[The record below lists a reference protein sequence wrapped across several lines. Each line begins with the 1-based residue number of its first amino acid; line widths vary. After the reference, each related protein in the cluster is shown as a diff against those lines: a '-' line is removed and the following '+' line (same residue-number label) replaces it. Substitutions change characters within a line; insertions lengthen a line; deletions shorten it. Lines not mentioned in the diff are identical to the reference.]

1 MCLAKN
7 YKKENF
13 IREKKVKELRKKL
26 KNEYMTKSVENLLY
40 SLGKKKK
47 FVSSTEG
54 ISTFEHINDYKK
66 ILVDLKFCKV

>member
-40 SLGKKKK
+40 SLGKKKI
-47 FVSSTEG
+47 VSSTEG

-66 ILVDLKFCKV
+66 ILVDLKICKV